1 MQTSSFMELT
11 MTVLG
16 WQISNRLAELIVA
29 SGVIYLPLLFLVWRN
44 WSQPARSQEAKAA
57 APVSMRRMEQD
68 VAVVFVA
75 IILAFLPAVTINTSD
90 VEYSVGGNLK
100 ATGTSGNLPYKI
112 TDQTDIKV
120 PVIWWLV
127 HQASSGFTSMFVSAV
142 HAFRN
147 PSNVRALS
155 LALDYTKFD
164 NPNLT
169 AELRQFDLDCYLPA
183 LSLAE
188 RTPGSKQPEWRGDMD
203 VLLDSKYYP
212 ALYAT
217 RRVPSWNPPYDFTPG
232 REGPRCD
239 EWWEDSQV
247 GLLDRLHS
255 HIESRTSKEDDYG
268 FLVLFGN
275 ATQARTDE
283 SVRKFLSSKPPPNIP
298 TSTAD
303 ADDTDAFSLWAN
315 LAAIG
320 SVFAYPLVKTS
331 MYLVVSGLPML
342 QALVLLCIYLA
353 LPIAVP
359 FAALRPGLIVFF
371 TAAIFAV
378 KFMTALWALAQ
389 FIDESLISFM
399 YGDGTG
405 AGLQVGSGTTTDI
418 LLSLITSITYLG
430 FPLVWLWLMA
440 SFTNSTVQGV
450 NTLFAYSAG
459 RLESAGAQ
467 GVSAAK
473 SGASAAIGGLTKPNK

>member
-11 MTVLG
+11 LTVLG

-29 SGVIYLPLLFLVWRN
+29 SGLIYLPLLFLFWRN

-68 VAVVFVA
+68 VAIVFVT
-75 IILAFLPAVTINTSD
+75 IILAFLPAVTISISE
-90 VEYSVGGNLK
+90 VEYTIGGDRK
-100 ATGTSGNLPYKI
+100 AIGTSGDLPYEI

-120 PVIWWLV
+120 PVLWWLV
-127 HQASSGFTSMFVSAV
+127 HQASSGFTEMFVSAV
-142 HAFRN
+142 HAFRS

-164 NPNLT
+164 DPNLV

-183 LSLAE
+183 LSRAE
-188 RTPGSKQPEWRGDMD
+188 RTNGSKQPEWRGDTD
-203 VLLDSKYYP
+203 VLLQANYYP
-212 ALYAT
+212 SLNAT
-217 RRVPSWNPPYDFTPG
+217 RRVTSWNPPYDFSPG
-232 REGPRCD
+232 NEGPSCD
-239 EWWEDSQV
+239 TWWQDGPN
-247 GLLDRLHS
+247 GLLNRLHS
-255 HIESRTSKEDDYG
+255 HIESRTAPETDYG
-268 FLVLFGN
+268 MLVLFGN
-275 ATQARTDE
+275 ASHARTEE
-283 SVRKFLSSKPPPNIP
+283 SVRKFLANKPPPNISG
-298 TSTAD
+298 STAD
-303 ADDTDAFSLWAN
+303 PDDRDTLSLWAN
-315 LAAIG
+315 LAAAG
-320 SVFAYPLVKTS
+320 SLLAYPLVKTG

-342 QALVLLCIYLA
+342 QSLVLLCIYLA

-405 AGLQVGSGTTTDI
+405 SGLQVGSGSTTDI
-418 LLSLITSITYLG
+418 LLAIITSISYLG

-440 SFTNSTVQGV
+440 SFTNTSVQGV

-459 RLESAGAQ
+459 KLESAAAQ

-473 SGASAAIGGLTKPNK
+473 SVASTAFSGSTKK